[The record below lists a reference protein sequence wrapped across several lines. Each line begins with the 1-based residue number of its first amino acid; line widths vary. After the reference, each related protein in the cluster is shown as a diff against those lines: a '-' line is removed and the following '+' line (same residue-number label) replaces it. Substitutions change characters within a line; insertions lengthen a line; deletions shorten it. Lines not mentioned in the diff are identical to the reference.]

1 MRRMVAV
8 FLGLLAA
15 TITAFARQ
23 DAAADDGKTIQ
34 GTWKVVSCEHGGK
47 KLPDDKV
54 KDAVL
59 IFADGIFTFKEGGKT
74 ITVGNYRLDPEAKP
88 GVLDIVA
95 TEGPA
100 KGQSQH
106 GIYELKG
113 DDLKLCQ
120 SFGVDRRPAEFKSV
134 NVADEG
140 NPRMLWIPRRV
151 K

>member
-1 MRRMVAV
+1 MQRVVAV
-8 FLGLLAA
+8 FLGFLTA
-15 TITAFARQ
+15 TITAFAHQ
-23 DAAADDGKTIQ
+23 DATADDGKAIQ
-34 GTWKVVSCEHGGK
+34 GTWKVISCEHGGK
-47 KLPDDKV
+47 KLPDDQL

-59 IFADGIFTFKEGGKT
+59 IFADGIFTFKAAGKT
-74 ITVGNYRLDPEAKP
+74 ITVGKYRLDPAAKP
-88 GVLDIVA
+88 GVLDTVA

-100 KGQSQH
+100 KGQTQL

-140 NPRMLWIPRRV
+140 NQRMLWILRRV